1 MAPMQI
7 TREEVLSRLDA
18 LPAFPKTVQRILAT
32 VDDPESNMAAL
43 ANLVAHD
50 PAIAA
55 RVFAVA
61 HKAAMER
68 DRSIDDIYT
77 ATSLIGMQAV
87 REIALFFS
95 LSGFLHE
102 LAGDQAKVE
111 MWRHSVAV
119 GVCAQELAWHV
130 DSRGTIHHA
139 FIAGLL
145 HDIGQ
150 FWLLR
155 YAAPAFESCWGLVRQ
170 EGIDICRAEE
180 AVFGVNHA
188 ELGAW
193 LVTAWELP
201 PPIASA
207 VQGHHAPDGV
217 AGGQPLV
224 HLLHVA
230 EVLSNALELNGHT
243 HGHVS
248 YLSPRACRAL
258 GLEWNADILPLFGRI
273 DARARYMSSFLET

>member
-1 MAPMQI
+1 MTPMRVTQ
-7 TREEVLSRLDA
+7 EEVLSRLND
-18 LPAFPKTVQRILAT
+18 LPAFPKTVQRILET
-32 VDDPESNMAAL
+32 VDAPESSMTVL

-55 RVFAVA
+55 RVYAAA
-61 HKAAMER
+61 HKAAIER
-68 DRSIDDIYT
+68 DRCVDDIYT
-77 ATSLIGMQAV
+77 ATSLIGMQTV

-95 LSGFLHE
+95 LSGFIRD
-102 LAGDQAKVE
+102 LADDPAQGA
-111 MWRHSVAV
+111 MWRHSLAA

-130 DSRGTIHHA
+130 DCKVSIHHA

-155 YAAPAFESCWGLVRQ
+155 FAGPTFESCVDLVRK
-170 EGIDICRAEE
+170 EGLDICRAEE

-188 ELGAW
+188 VLGSW
-193 LVTAWELP
+193 LVTAWGLP
-201 PPIASA
+201 QPIASA
-207 VQGHHAPDGV
+207 VHGHHEPDG
-217 AGGQPLV
+217 ATGGQPLV
-224 HLLHVA
+224 NLLHVA

-248 YLSPRACRAL
+248 YLSPRACEAL
-258 GLEWNADILPLFGRI
+258 GVVWDGDIRPLFGRI
-273 DARARYMSSFLET
+273 DARAKFMSTFLEG